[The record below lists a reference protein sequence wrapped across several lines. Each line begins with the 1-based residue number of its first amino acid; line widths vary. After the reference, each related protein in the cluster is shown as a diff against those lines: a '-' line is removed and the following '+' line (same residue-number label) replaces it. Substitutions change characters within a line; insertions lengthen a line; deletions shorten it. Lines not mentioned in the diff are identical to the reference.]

1 MNIDDADQP
10 PSPSWRDKINQFTQI
25 FRGAPSNRE
34 ELVDVFRTATDES
47 IINDDSLAMLEGALQ
62 MSDMQA
68 RDIMIPRSQMV
79 VIDKNLS
86 FLEIYDT
93 VTESAHSRFPVIGED
108 RDDVQGI
115 LLAKDMLKLLR
126 PGGEHT
132 DDGAKLL
139 ANLRPAVVVPESKR
153 LDVLLKEFRI
163 NRNHMAIVVDEY
175 GGVSG
180 LVTIEDILE
189 EIVGEIEDETDIEDD
204 QVMIHAHGENLW
216 LVQAH
221 LDIEDFNEHFKTE
234 FRDDEFDTVGGL
246 LLQSFGH
253 LPAQGETTQI
263 GDYAFEIKE
272 ADNRRIIST
281 HVRLDIDTSDKESES
296 TE

>member
-1 MNIDDADQP
+1 MNTDDSDQP
-10 PSPSWRDKINQFTQI
+10 PSPSWREKIIHFI
-25 FRGAPSNRE
+25 KGAPSSRE
-34 ELVDVFRTATDES
+34 ELADVLRTATDDD

-79 VIDKNLS
+79 VIDKHLS

-93 VTESAHSRFPVIGED
+93 VTESTHSRFPVIGED

-126 PGGEHT
+126 PGSE
-132 DDGAKLL
+132 AASSAEELM
-139 ANLRPAVVVPESKR
+139 ANLRSAVVVPESKR

-189 EIVGEIEDETDIEDD
+189 EIVGEIEDETDIEDQTEMIAELAED
-204 QVMIHAHGENLW
+204 QW
-216 LVQAH
+216 LLQAH

-234 FRDDEFDTVGGL
+234 FVDDEFDTVGGL
-246 LLQSFGH
+246 MLQSFGH
-253 LPAQGETTQI
+253 LPAEGETTTI
-263 GDYAFEIKE
+263 DDYHFEIKE
-272 ADNRRIIST
+272 ADNRRIISIQMSYKPVT
-281 HVRLDIDTSDKESES
+281 DNSES
-296 TE
+296 DTAA

>member
-1 MNIDDADQP
+1 MNNEDPDQP
-10 PSPSWRDKINQFTQI
+10 PSPSWREKIIHFI
-25 FRGAPSNRE
+25 KGAPSSRE
-34 ELVDVFRTATDES
+34 ELTDVLRTATDDS
-47 IINDDSLAMLEGALQ
+47 IINDESLAMLEGALQ

-79 VIDKNLS
+79 VVDRSLS
-86 FLEIYDT
+86 FVDIYDI
-93 VTESAHSRFPVIGED
+93 VTESTHSRFPVIGED

-126 PGGEHT
+126 PGGELSSST
-132 DDGAKLL
+132 DELL

-189 EIVGEIEDETDIEDD
+189 EIVGEIEDETDIEDETQMI
-204 QVMIHAHGENLW
+204 QVISDSKW
-216 LVQAH
+216 LVQAK
-221 LDIEDFNEHFKTE
+221 LDVEDFNEFFKTE
-234 FRDDEFDTVGGL
+234 FLDDEFDTVGGL

-253 LPAQGETTQI
+253 LPAVGEQTKIDDLQ
-263 GDYAFEIKE
+263 FEIVE
-272 ADNRRIIST
+272 ADNRRITSA
-281 HVRLDIDTSDKESES
+281 HVSKINETVADSEAAS
-296 TE
+296 

>member
-1 MNIDDADQP
+1 LNKEDADQP
-10 PSPSWRDKINQFTQI
+10 PSPSWREKILQFI
-25 FRGAPSNRE
+25 KGNPSNRE
-34 ELVDVFRTATDES
+34 ELVDVFRTATDDS
-47 IINDDSLAMLEGALQ
+47 IINDESLAMLEGALQ

-68 RDIMIPRSQMV
+68 RDIMVPRSQMV
-79 VIDKNLS
+79 VIDNDLS
-86 FLEIYDT
+86 LVEMYDR

-126 PGGEHT
+126 PGTEITENT
-132 DDGAKLL
+132 DRLL

-189 EIVGEIEDETDIEDD
+189 EIVGEIEDETDIHDE
-204 QVMIHAHGENLW
+204 QVMILTIDESTW

-221 LDIEDFNEHFKTE
+221 LDIDDFNDHFKTS
-234 FRDDEFDTVGGL
+234 FIDDEFDTVGGL

-253 LPAQGETTQI
+253 LPANGEQTQI
-263 GDYAFEIKE
+263 GDYLFEIVE
-272 ADNRRIIST
+272 ADNRRIIS
-281 HVRLDIDTSDKESES
+281 VRVTFQPAVQEEQASEAS
-296 TE
+296 